1 MKKRRG
7 FWIALVIF
15 IGLAA
20 YVRYYESRRVPDAP
34 EGPAPFLAV
43 EPTRVRAFTASWLV
57 DTTRVEKRGGSWWI
71 VYPIV
76 FPADPVAVEALL
88 SRTRDLQVM
97 RRFPLGGENVPA
109 RYGLDYPRAWITLHL
124 TDDSEVTLNVG
135 APATASPAFYVQVAG
150 QGEVGLLQDAEVD
163 NYFQRNTAGWRRRQ
177 LLAVHP
183 DSALSLAMTSG
194 DLRTVISRPD
204 PLRPWEV
211 VEPFPGVADNEI
223 LGDYLKGLAAM
234 RARSYPEDR
243 PASLA
248 PFGLDPPLA
257 SIVVTS
263 LGGRR
268 DTLDLGSAYRVPTGE
283 ERYARINGFRNLFG
297 VPAGYLGVATRSDF
311 FFRLHR
317 IFRVAVRHS
326 SALVFRSG
334 ADSVVVMPDSAGV
347 WHIPGEA
354 TTPGAAPPDRSEL
367 VAGWIDAQADS
378 IAPAAGPFDPAS
390 ATFTVEVRSGSRI
403 ERVAVLRPGRS
414 GTGAEFWPARLIFSD
429 LPRPGEVFHLSP
441 ELVRTALALLEQG

>member
-7 FWIALVIF
+7 FWIALVVF
-15 IGLAA
+15 LGLAA
-20 YVRYYESRRVPDAP
+20 YIRYYESRRVLDVPP
-34 EGPAPFLAV
+34 EPASFLAV
-43 EPTRVRAFTASWLV
+43 EPTRVEAFTTSWQV

-71 VYPIV
+71 VSPIL

-88 SRTRDLQVM
+88 SRMRDLQVL
-97 RRFPLGGENVPA
+97 RRFPLNEKNVPA
-109 RYGLDYPRAWITLHL
+109 RYGLDFPRAWITLHL

-135 APATASPAFYVQVAG
+135 APATASSAFYVQVAG
-150 QGEVGLLQDAEVD
+150 KTEVGLLPDNEVD

-177 LLAVHP
+177 LLAVDP
-183 DSALSLAMTSG
+183 DSVVSLAMVSG
-194 DLRTVISRPD
+194 NRRTVISRPD

-211 VEPFPGVADNEI
+211 VEPFPGAADNQI
-223 LGDYLKGLAAM
+223 LGDYMKGLSAM
-234 RARSYPEDR
+234 RARSYPEER

-248 PFGLDPPLA
+248 PFGLDPPVA
-257 SIVVTS
+257 SMVVTS

-268 DTLDLGSAYRVPTGE
+268 DTLDLGNVFRVPAGE
-283 ERYARINGFRNLFG
+283 ERYARISGFGNLFG
-297 VPAGYLGVATRSDF
+297 VPGGYLAVATRSDF

-317 IFRVAVRHS
+317 IFRIAVRQS

-334 ADSVVVMPDSAGV
+334 ADSVVVEPDSAGV

-367 VAGWIDAQADS
+367 VAAWIDAQADS
-378 IAPAAGPFDPAS
+378 IVPAAGPFDPAAAS
-390 ATFTVEVRSGSRI
+390 FTVEVRSGTRV
-403 ERVAVLRPGRS
+403 ERVAVLRPGRHPA
-414 GTGAEFWPARLIFSD
+414 GGEIWPARLIFSD